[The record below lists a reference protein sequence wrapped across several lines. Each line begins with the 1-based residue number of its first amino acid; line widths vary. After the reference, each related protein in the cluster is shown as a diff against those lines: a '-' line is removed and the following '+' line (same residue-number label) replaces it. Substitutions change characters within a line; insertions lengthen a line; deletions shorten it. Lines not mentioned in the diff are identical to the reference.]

1 MNSSGFLSDLVSA
14 LGLTA
19 IFAILLRQV
28 LSFRNWSSG
37 TTLFRALEALT
48 EPWFSV
54 IRRHLP
60 RGRGIDFSPWVAL
73 VVAAGLTFFLRLL
86 LSRGTA

>member
-1 MNSSGFLSDLVSA
+1 MSSTGFFSDLVSA

-28 LSFRNWSSG
+28 LSFRNYSSS
-37 TTLFRALEALT
+37 TTLFRALESLT

-54 IRRHLP
+54 IRRQIP
-60 RGRGIDFSPWVAL
+60 QWRGIDLSPWVAL
-73 VVAAGLTFFLRLL
+73 AVAAGLTLFLRLL

>member
-1 MNSSGFLSDLVSA
+1 MAAVFS
-14 LGLTA
+14 
-19 IFAILLRQV
+19 ILLRQV
-28 LSFRNWSSG
+28 LSFRRWSSE

-60 RGRGIDFSPWVAL
+60 RGRGIDLSPWVAIA
-73 VVAAGLTFFLRLL
+73 VAAGLTFFLRLL
-86 LSRGTA
+86 LSRGNA